1 MSIAPLAGV
10 YASAAGLPLAQITG
24 SDVERTRQKIVNR
37 ERQAATDEQADRAA
51 GIAEPDG
58 EDLEANDRD
67 ADGRRPWEIPLGQKR
82 TTIAQQPSAAIAAG
96 YGQDTEDSHSL
107 DLTG

>member
-1 MSIAPLAGV
+1 MSIGPLVGV
-10 YASAAGLPLAQITG
+10 YASAAGSPLAQITG
-24 SDVERTRQKIVNR
+24 SDVERTRQEVVNR

-58 EDLEANDRD
+58 EDLETNDRD
-67 ADGRRPWEIPLGQKR
+67 ADGRRPWEIPLGQMRSKTVEQPR
-82 TTIAQQPSAAIAAG
+82 TGPAAG
-96 YGQDTEDSHSL
+96 YGEDVEAAHSL